1 MQNHGVGGRPR
12 PVLETRG
19 GAQRFSGSE
28 GRAAGRCQA
37 AAAQLL
43 PLAQRL
49 RRLRASPLLYLERG
63 TLTFTMCA
71 MCRMPEDGA
80 GAALMPAIRTAE
92 CAQPSAPLLSTHA
105 GSHV

>member
-12 PVLETRG
+12 PVLEARG

-37 AAAQLL
+37 AAAQ
-43 PLAQRL
+43 RCC
-49 RRLRASPLLYLERG
+49 RWHNGSGGCASPLLYLMERG
-63 TLTFTMCA
+63 TLIFTMCA
-71 MCRMPEDGA
+71 MCMPEDGA
-80 GAALMPAIRTAE
+80 GAALMPAVRTAE

>member
-1 MQNHGVGGRPR
+1 VQKHGLGGRPR

-28 GRAAGRCQA
+28 GRAASRGQP
-37 AAAQLL
+37 L
-43 PLAQRL
+43 PPRSCC
-49 RRLRASPLLYLERG
+49 RWHNGSGGCASPLLHLERG
-63 TLTFTMCA
+63 TLIFTMCA
-71 MCRMPEDGA
+71 MCMPEDGA
-80 GAALMPAIRTAE
+80 GAALMPAVRTAE